1 MQNLLT
7 ISQTSSSSSAASME
21 ILRGFLH
28 GLGPLIIMLVIQAAY
43 TVMIILYKLA
53 LNDGMNLRILIAYRL
68 IFGTAFIT
76 PLAVFLERKKWPKLT
91 WKLLF
96 QAFIFGLFGA
106 SLQQLLY
113 AESLALTSPTFATA
127 MTNLSPAITLSLA
140 VICRSERLRLKTR
153 VGKAKAAGTL
163 IGVAGAT
170 VMTFYK
176 GVEFKGM
183 STNFK
188 LMRSSHQHHMDHP
201 QTAIGNVLGLL
212 TGLGS
217 CISYAIWLIMQSRVG
232 EKYPSTCHY
241 STTALMTFMASIQT
255 VAYCLWVERDWS
267 QWRLGWNVR
276 LLGSAFSGIVASGLA
291 MIAIVQIVEIRGPVF
306 TSAFNPLS
314 LVFVAIISCLMLG
327 EVLHLGSLIGGIL
340 IVCGLY
346 LVLWGKVKEFEP
358 KPDGLEKETIII
370 TVDAKSTS
378 PDAGS
383 ISLPVLNS
391 TPLGYGRPN

>member
-76 PLAVFLERKKWPKLT
+76 PLAVFLER
-91 WKLLF
+91 
-96 QAFIFGLFGA
+96 A